1 MKKIFKYQ
9 IPFEHQYFDLA
20 LPKGSRILTLQLQDG
35 IPYLWTLV
43 DPNKEVTARHFR
55 LFLTGENIF
64 ELL

>member
-35 IPYLWTLV
+35 IPYLSIPGKKT
-43 DPNKEVTARHFR
+43 PSARVGMNC
-55 LFLTGENIF
+55 LS
-64 ELL
+64 